1 MATRKRQALT
11 LDVRPDGV
19 GVVTIDVPGEKQNTL
34 QAAFSEQFAAILESV
49 EQSDDLRAI
58 VIISGKPDSF
68 VAGADIRMLQAAKT
82 RDEATALSA
91 QGQAAFDRL
100 EALTV
105 PVVAAI
111 HGACLGGGL
120 ELALACRARIAT
132 DDRRTKLGL
141 PEVMLG
147 LLPGAGGTQ
156 RLPALIGIANAL
168 DLMLT
173 GKQLNGARAR
183 KLGLVDDVVP
193 HSILLDVAVAKALA
207 LANAKPDKR
216 SRWHALGARIGA
228 LATAKGAQHAA
239 LEDNPVGRRIL
250 FQQARKKLLE
260 KSRGNYPA
268 PERII
273 DVVETG
279 TEKGWRAGLDAEARA
294 FGELVMTQEATGL
307 MSLFDGITALKKD
320 TGIRSKTPPREVHR
334 VGVLG
339 AGLMGA
345 GIAFVSVDKAD
356 VEVRLKDR
364 DADGLSRGLK
374 AIHANYAKRVKR
386 RRMREVE
393 AKAAMQRITT
403 TTDYRGF
410 AACDIVIEAVFEDL
424 ALKHRILAEVEA
436 NTGPDTVFATNT
448 SSIAIARIAE
458 GASRPENVIGMHYF
472 SPVEK
477 MQLLEVIA
485 APLTSDQ
492 TIATTVALGK
502 AQGKHVI
509 VVRDGAG
516 FYTSRILAPYM
527 NEAAQVISEG
537 VPIEVVDAALMD
549 WGFPVGPVTL
559 LDEVGIDVAAKIG
572 PILVEAFGER
582 MQAPGAADV
591 LVADGRLGRKSGKGF
606 YRYDGRK
613 SKGGAK
619 PVDESVY
626 ALLGITPTTV
636 MDPIDLAERCG
647 LRMVNEAVLCLEE
660 GILRS
665 ARDGDIGA
673 VFGLGFPPFTGGP
686 FRYVDQV
693 GAAYVVDRLQALEQ
707 AHGTRFTPAKTL
719 VTMAAKGARFH
730 KA

>member
-1 MATRKRQALT
+1 MATRKRPALS
-11 LDVRPDGV
+11 LSIRPDGV

-34 QAAFSEQFAAILESV
+34 QAAFSEQFAEILESV
-49 EQSDDLRAI
+49 EQSDDIRA
-58 VIISGKPDSF
+58 VVVISGKPDSF

-120 ELALACRARIAT
+120 ELALACRARIAS

-156 RLPALIGIANAL
+156 RLPALIGIASAL

-173 GKQLNGARAR
+173 GRQLDARRAK
-183 KLGLVDDVVP
+183 KLGLVDEVVP
-193 HSILLDVAVAKALA
+193 ESILLEVAVQRALK
-207 LANAKPDKR
+207 LASTAGKTQ
-216 SRWHALGARIGA
+216 SRWQAIGARLGT
-228 LATAKGAQHAA
+228 LATAKGAQTAA
-239 LEDNPVGRRIL
+239 LEDNPLGRRIL

-273 DVVETG
+273 DVVEVG
-279 TEKGWRAGLDAEARA
+279 SEQGWRAGLDAEAKA
-294 FGELVMTQEATGL
+294 FGELVMTDEATGL
-307 MSLFDGITALKKD
+307 MSLFSGITALKKD
-320 TGIRSKTPPREVHR
+320 TGIASKTAPREVSR

-356 VEVRLKDR
+356 VDVRLKDR
-364 DADGLSRGLK
+364 DAEGLSRGLK
-374 AIHANYAKRVKR
+374 AIHGNYAKRVKR

-436 NTGPDTVFATNT
+436 HTGPDTVFATNT

-458 GASRPENVIGMHYF
+458 GAVRPENVIGMHYF

-485 APLTSDQ
+485 APKTSDE

-537 VPIEVVDAALMD
+537 VPIEAVDAALMD

-559 LDEVGIDVAAKIG
+559 LDEVGIDVASKIG

-582 MQAPGAADV
+582 MQAPGAAEV

-613 SKGGAK
+613 RKGATK

-626 ALLGITPTTV
+626 ALLGISPTNQ
-636 MDPIDLAERCG
+636 MDPHDLAERCG

-693 GAAYVVDRLQALEQ
+693 GAAYVVDRLEALEQ
-707 AHGTRFTPAKTL
+707 AHGARFTPAAML
-719 VTMAAKGARFH
+719 VDMAKKGRRFH